1 MTTEKK
7 ISIIFFFDSDYD
19 YCALVCMFHG
29 RKSNIKLNSLHER
42 CLRLIY
48 KNKRSSYEEIL
59 EKYGFDSIHHRNIQV
74 LAAEI

>member
-1 MTTEKK
+1 M
-7 ISIIFFFDSDYD
+7 ILFFESDFN
-19 YCALVCMFHG
+19 YCALVFHG
-29 RKSNIKLNSLHER
+29 FKSNTKLNSLHER